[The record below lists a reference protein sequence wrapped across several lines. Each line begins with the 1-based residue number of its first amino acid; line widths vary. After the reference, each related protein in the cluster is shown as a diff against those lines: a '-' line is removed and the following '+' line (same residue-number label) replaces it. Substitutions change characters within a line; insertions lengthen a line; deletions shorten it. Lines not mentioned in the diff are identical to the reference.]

1 MVGIGG
7 ATKVMI
13 IRRIS
18 PAISLRR
25 NSFFRVT
32 FVIYFLFEQ
41 FQVDWRTVPVDL
53 NSKRN
58 SRDRKSVV

>member
-25 NSFFRVT
+25 NSFFSGDIRY
-32 FVIYFLFEQ
+32 IFLFEQ
-41 FQVDWRTVPVDL
+41 FQVDWRTVLVDL

-58 SRDRKSVV
+58 SRKI